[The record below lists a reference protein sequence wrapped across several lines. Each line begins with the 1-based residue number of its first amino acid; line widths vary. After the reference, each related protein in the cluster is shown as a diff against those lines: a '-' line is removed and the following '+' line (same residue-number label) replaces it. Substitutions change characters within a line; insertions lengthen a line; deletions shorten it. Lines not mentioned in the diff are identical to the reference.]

1 MKYMNMSYLGNTDQ
15 ISNLSMSSEGSTADS
30 WTEDSRMEDS
40 RMEDSRME
48 DSRMEDSRYDLVLQ
62 KKNHSQS
69 QILSLVS
76 DGEIDKMET
85 RQNQENQLM

>member
-30 WTEDSRMEDS
+30 WTEDS

>member
-30 WTEDSRMEDS
+30 WT
-40 RMEDSRME
+40 EDSRME